1 MEAGCM
7 TRILR
12 CAACTK
18 RIKPHHPHVGLIDLG
33 ASPGREICYHA
44 RPECHE
50 RGAAQIAA
58 MMERGKAYVLRHYH
72 SSNCP
77 DERPGWDCAAGCF
90 SEAPEA
96 VAN

>member
-1 MEAGCM
+1 M

-58 MMERGKAYVLRHYH
+58 MMERGKALPLLELSRREARLGLCRRLLLRG
-72 SSNCP
+72 S
-77 DERPGWDCAAGCF
+77 
-90 SEAPEA
+90 
-96 VAN
+96 